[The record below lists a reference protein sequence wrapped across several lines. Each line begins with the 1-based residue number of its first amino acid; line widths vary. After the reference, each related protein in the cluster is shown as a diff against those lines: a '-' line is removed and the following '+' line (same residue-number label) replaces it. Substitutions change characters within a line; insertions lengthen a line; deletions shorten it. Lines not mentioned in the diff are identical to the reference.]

1 MGVKANPKSFWK
13 FVKSKT
19 TTRTGIG
26 YLKNENDNTVTD
38 DKDKAEII
46 NSYFSSVFTAKNDN
60 IPSLDNFSDNNLCE
74 IVVKAV
80 INAR

>member
-1 MGVKANPKSFWK
+1 MDVKANPKSFWR

-38 DKDKAEII
+38 DKNKAKIFY
-46 NSYFSSVFTAKNDN
+46 SYFSSVFTAKNDN
-60 IPSLDNFSDNNLCE
+60 IPSLDHFLDNN
-74 IVVKAV
+74 
-80 INAR
+80 